1 MKYYYQYHSYDLF
14 DQNGSLSGL
23 NKSNRWVKLA
33 DSLPW
38 NKIEEQHNKR
48 LRKRKCDADDKLA
61 SMVVGALIVNHVK
74 SLSDEKTIQTIQE
87 NSYMQYLVSI
97 SWFTNKLVF
106 VPELFVLTR
115 KRLEYDFFNMLT
127 LMLADADGNRSE
139 NEGINKDGIAH
150 GDTLKIDAT
159 CCDAEIRFPTDTGVF
174 EDGSKLANRSLDRF
188 CVRLKMKKPQ
198 THRVESR
205 KVFLVLSKKKRKGKK
220 LVDKIGLI
228 QLRCLQ
234 AYFQTL
240 IELFGRQTGVSLS
253 CFSKHDY
260 KCLWAA
266 FKMYEQKK
274 MMMMLGKNVRSCASR
289 IISICQPHLRAIVR
303 DNAKAK
309 AEFVTKIGAGIVNGY
324 TYVNHLSWDTAYNE
338 FADLITQLELC
349 RKCFGMLPKEIQTD
363 KIYLVHAN
371 RQYIKDYHVDC
382 YNRPLGKSPKD
393 GGDGRMNDRKKIVG
407 ERNEIESI
415 FGTSKRVYRAND
427 IRAKLNDTA
436 DAWIGTCFFAKNTIK
451 FPRGFIC
458 LIFSNLGLKILK
470 NRIIDIFDY
479 FPGVFVPS
487 RKCATGIN

>member
-1 MKYYYQYHSYDLF
+1 M
-14 DQNGSLSGL
+14 
-23 NKSNRWVKLA
+23 
-33 DSLPW
+33 
-38 NKIEEQHNKR
+38 
-48 LRKRKCDADDKLA
+48 
-61 SMVVGALIVNHVK
+61 
-74 SLSDEKTIQTIQE
+74 
-87 NSYMQYLVSI
+87 
-97 SWFTNKLVF
+97 
-106 VPELFVLTR
+106 
-115 KRLEYDFFNMLT
+115 
-127 LMLADADGNRSE
+127 
-139 NEGINKDGIAH
+139 
-150 GDTLKIDAT
+150 KIDAT

-174 EDGSKLANRSLDRF
+174 EDGSKLANRSLDSF

-220 LVDKIGLI
+220 LVDKTGLI

-274 MMMMLGKNVRSCASR
+274 MMMMLGKKVRSCASR

-324 TYVNHLSWDTAYNE
+324 TYVNHLSWDTAYNG
-338 FADLITQLELC
+338 FADLITQLGLY

-363 KIYLVHAN
+363 KIYLVYAN

-382 YNRPLGKSPKD
+382 YNRPLGKPPKD
-393 GGDGRMNDRKKIVG
+393 GGDGRMNDRKRIVG

-427 IRAKLNDTA
+427 IRAKLNDMA

-458 LIFSNLGLKILK
+458 IIFSNLGLKILK